1 MFFAATN
8 KSKRL
13 LYLSFIQHVTV
24 EQLQRGRQD
33 VEGMLADL
41 PAGFRLLADL
51 GRLESMDVACAPEM
65 GKVMELFD
73 QKGVGLVVRV
83 IPDSNKDIGLN
94 ILSLF
99 HYWHHPKTVTCKN
112 MAEAARTLGL

>member
-13 LYLSFIQHVTV
+13 LYLSFIQHVTA

-33 VEGMLADL
+33 VEAMLADL

-83 IPDSNKDIGLN
+83 IPDATKDIGMN
-94 ILSLF
+94 ILTAF
-99 HYWHHPKTVTCKN
+99 HYRRRPRVATCGT
-112 MAEAARTLGL
+112 MEEAAELLSL